1 MIKVGDLY
9 VFLLEMGKFI
19 KVKLFRL
26 KKKMKPS
33 LLESRENKKQKKK
46 RIKSFYLFLLFF
58 YF

>member
-19 KVKLFRL
+19 KSKAVLIK
-26 KKKMKPS
+26 KNKKMKPS

-46 RIKSFYLFLLFF
+46 RIKSFYLFF